1 MADQT
6 EGEPLRGWQVRMHD
20 YSTRLSG
27 PNPANAWL
35 SWMPAERLAIGTIP
49 TAATVVRLA
58 AEGVTHVVN
67 CRATLET
74 WVSQDLAVERALFGA
89 ARVVPAPMWDTGR
102 YQHPRRWS
110 AGAHF
115 AARALEED
123 PVARVFIHC
132 KQGRRRSVLVAYAV
146 LRLRGHS
153 AATATELILKHR
165 VEAMLVPAYQASVED
180 WLSAGAPVTT

>member
-1 MADQT
+1 MVDQT
-6 EGEPLRGWQVRMHD
+6 DGASLSGWRVRMHD
-20 YSTRLSG
+20 YSTRWFG
-27 PNPANAWL
+27 PDPANGWL
-35 SWMPAERLAIGTIP
+35 SWIPAERLAIGTIP

-58 AEGVTHVVN
+58 TEGVTHVVN

-115 AARALEED
+115 AVRALEGD
-123 PVARVFIHC
+123 PDARVLIHC

-146 LRLRGHS
+146 LRLRGRS
-153 AATATELILKHR
+153 AAIASGLILKHR
-165 VEAMLVPAYQASVED
+165 IEASLVPAYQASVEN
-180 WLSAGAPVTT
+180 WLAAGAPEMV